1 MQQEVR
7 KSRRLTMEKFR
18 KKKEAYLLNLMEK
31 GCCEVKWDACK

>member
-18 KKKEAYLLNLMEK
+18 KKKKKDRSVFIESDGK
-31 GCCEVKWDACK
+31 GML